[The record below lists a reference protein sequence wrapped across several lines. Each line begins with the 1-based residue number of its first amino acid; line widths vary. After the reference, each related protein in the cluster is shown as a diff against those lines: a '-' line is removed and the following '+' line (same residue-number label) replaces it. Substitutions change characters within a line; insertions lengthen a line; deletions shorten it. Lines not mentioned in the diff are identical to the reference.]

1 LRLLLFSQPNVE
13 LLKHAMRAPEDLAP
27 GPPRNPTVNGED
39 TGRFSPL
46 SVSST
51 LQGFEACTAYGEK
64 LASGA
69 FVVPVGASSVIIDAH
84 VRPLGKGHV
93 FKGNL
98 AASIENR

>member
-1 LRLLLFSQPNVE
+1 
-13 LLKHAMRAPEDLAP
+13 MRAPEDLAP

-69 FVVPVGASSVIIDAH
+69 LVVPVGASSVIIDAH
-84 VRPLGKGHV
+84 VRPLSKGHV